1 MLPALFTIVGAV
13 VHRRAWRDEPQ
24 PAPWPLAAGSIL
36 MLTALGLAVS
46 AFLVFRWHDESLD
59 LRKPT
64 RRLVSAGPYR
74 VSRNPVY
81 LAFLIFI
88 AGLGCA
94 NNAAA
99 VLLAVVPAF
108 AALNWYT
115 IPHEEAYLR
124 RTLRADYDDYAARVR
139 RWIRRQARRHP
150 TTVTAESVSRGSGN
164 SLRPVPR
171 SGEQTHDAGAA
182 GPRRPASCSSPGE
195 STPLWAER
203 PEAR

>member
-1 MLPALFTIVGAV
+1 MRPHRAASSRTTVPEAAGAAGEGKDNIAMRRILLPPVLPALFTIAGAM
-13 VHRRAWRDEPQ
+13 VHRGAWRVEPL
-24 PAPWPLAAGSIL
+24 PAPWPLVAGGIL

-46 AFLVFRWHDESLD
+46 AFLVFRRQDESLD

-74 VSRNPVY
+74 ISRNPVY
-81 LAFLIFI
+81 LAFIVFI

-99 VLLAVVPAF
+99 VLMAVLPAF

-124 RTLRADYDDYAARVR
+124 RTLGSAYDEYAARVR
-139 RWIRRQARRHP
+139 RWI
-150 TTVTAESVSRGSGN
+150 
-164 SLRPVPR
+164 
-171 SGEQTHDAGAA
+171 
-182 GPRRPASCSSPGE
+182 
-195 STPLWAER
+195 
-203 PEAR
+203 